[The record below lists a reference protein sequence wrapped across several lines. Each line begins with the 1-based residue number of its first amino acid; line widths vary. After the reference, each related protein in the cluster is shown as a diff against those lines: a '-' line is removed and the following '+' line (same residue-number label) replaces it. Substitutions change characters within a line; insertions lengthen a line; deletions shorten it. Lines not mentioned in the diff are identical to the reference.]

1 MKKRHRKDQRRKDRR
16 KTRFTKKTDKAKHKN
31 RVGKQE
37 KTDCAIC
44 QQPFTPENEEDK
56 VCRLD
61 ACQSLQRNI
70 ASGDSDLPSTHPDY
84 YDKTEDPEYL
94 RLISTDDEA
103 ISEEKERVATVEKK
117 KKHPQNFLGGKEY
130 TDAPTFTRD
139 QWIEDHDGNIVRT
152 YESRGERAM
161 AISQEGMK
169 TQALKLHLNSVIEKQ
184 TRSG

>member
-1 MKKRHRKDQRRKDRR
+1 MTKRHRK
-16 KTRFTKKTDKAKHKN
+16 KKKYYNNISKHEN
-31 RVGKQE
+31 RVRDDE
-37 KTDCAIC
+37 KTDCIYC
-44 QQPFTPENEEDK
+44 SQKFTPGSEGDN
-56 VCRLD
+56 VCHQD

-103 ISEEKERVATVEKK
+103 ISKEKERVITVEKK

-130 TDAPTFTRD
+130 TDAPTFTKD

-161 AISQEGMK
+161 AISQESMK
-169 TQALKLHLNSVIEKQ
+169 TRAVKLHLNSVIEKH